1 MPAIEVKDLVKR
13 YGARTAVDGI
23 SFTVEDGEIVGFLGP
38 NGAGKSTTIR
48 ILTCFQPATSGTA
61 RVAGYDVFTQGLKVR
76 ENVGYLPE
84 STPLYTEMRVRSYL
98 DYRATIKGVPR
109 SRRREHVGTA
119 MERCHITD
127 VQDRIIGHLSKGYR
141 QRVGLADALVNR
153 PRVLIL
159 DEPTSGLDPNQVR
172 DVRDLVKEISGGT
185 TVLFSTHTIP
195 WVEQTCERAIVINRG
210 RIVADGRIPDLRRR
224 VEPWARVEFRSTA
237 PADVSLRAVSAV
249 PGVIF
254 VENLSTGT
262 DTRVRFLAEKSGV
275 GGVRAAAAAALESA
289 GARMEDASTLDAA
302 FEDLFTW
309 LTRGR
314 SMQAA
319 TPEAPAAEEVHA

>member
-23 SFTVEDGEIVGFLGP
+23 SFTVDDGEIVGFLGP
-38 NGAGKSTTIR
+38 NGAGKSTTLR
-48 ILTCFQPATSGTA
+48 ILTCFQPATAGVA
-61 RVAGYDVFTQGLKVR
+61 RVAGYDVFTESVQVR
-76 ENVGYLPE
+76 ENMGYLPE
-84 STPLYTEMRVRSYL
+84 STPLYLEMRVRGYL
-98 DYRATIKGVPR
+98 DYRATIKGVAG
-109 SRRREHVGTA
+109 SKRRDYVDSA

-127 VQDRIIGHLSKGYR
+127 VSDRIIGHLSKGYR
-141 QRVGLADALVNR
+141 QRVGLADALVHR

-195 WVEQTCERAIVINRG
+195 WVEQTCERAIIINRG
-210 RIVADGRIPDLRRR
+210 VIVADGRIPELKKR
-224 VEPWARVEFRSTA
+224 VEPWARVEFRT
-237 PADVSLRAVSAV
+237 SLPPDAALRTVSAV
-249 PGVIF
+249 EGVIF
-254 VENLSTGT
+254 VENLTTGVE
-262 DTRVRFLAEKSGV
+262 TRLRFTAERSDV
-275 GGVRAAAAAALESA
+275 DRVRAAAEAALVRA
-289 GARMEDASTLDAA
+289 GGTMQDAVTLDAA

-314 SMQAA
+314 SMQ
-319 TPEAPAAEEVHA
+319 EVRA

>member
-23 SFTVEDGEIVGFLGP
+23 SFTVDDGEIVGFLGP

-48 ILTCFQPATSGTA
+48 ILACFQPATSGTA
-61 RVAGYDVFTQGLKVR
+61 RVAGFDVFSQGLRVR

-98 DYRATIKGVPR
+98 EYRATLKGVAR
-109 SRRREHVGTA
+109 ADRREYVESA
-119 MERCHITD
+119 MERCHVTD
-127 VQDRIIGHLSKGYR
+127 VRDRIIGHLSKGYR
-141 QRVGLADALVNR
+141 QRVGLADALVHR

-195 WVEQTCERAIVINRG
+195 WVEQTCERAIIINRG
-210 RIVADGRIPDLRRR
+210 RIVADGRIPDLRRQ
-224 VEPWARVEFRSTA
+224 VEPWARVEFRSTL
-237 PADVSLRAVSAV
+237 PADASLRALASVA
-249 PGVIF
+249 GVIF
-254 VENLSTGT
+254 VENLTTGAE
-262 DTRVRFLAEKSGV
+262 TRLRFLAEKPEAEAI
-275 GGVRAAAAAALESA
+275 RARAEAALQAA
-289 GARMEDASTLDAA
+289 GGRMEAASVLDAA

-314 SMQAA
+314 SIQE
-319 TPEAPAAEEVHA
+319 TAETEVHA